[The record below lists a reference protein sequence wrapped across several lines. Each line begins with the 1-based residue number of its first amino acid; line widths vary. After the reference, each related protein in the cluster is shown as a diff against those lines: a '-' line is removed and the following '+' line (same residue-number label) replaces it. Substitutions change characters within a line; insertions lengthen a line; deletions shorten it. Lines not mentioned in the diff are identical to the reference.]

1 MFSHFA
7 LLATAVLTLGSPKG
21 PKQVSPKHKQEVA
34 FARVNPAKMMTDDVN
49 WLEAARE
56 VQASQGRIEH
66 QLRRLSEDELNK
78 YVVRHGSPKGLK
90 VALTFDDGP
99 HPDFTPRIVE
109 ILKAA
114 QIPATFF
121 MIGHMAETYPQMVR
135 LVSSAGF
142 EIANHTYSHVTLTKI
157 TNKQAETE
165 YRACTDMLSRLT
177 GKPVRYCRPPGGD
190 FDLNVLEA
198 AYSQGLKTVL
208 WTDDPGD
215 YDNPG
220 DQVLLETESSKLSSG
235 GIILLH
241 DGSKDTL
248 DTLAKFIELCKKRGY
263 RFVTLDEL
271 TKN

>member
-7 LLATAVLTLGSPKG
+7 LLATIALTLSSPKG

-34 FARVNPAKMMTDDVN
+34 FARVNPAKMLTEDVN
-49 WLEAARE
+49 WIEAARE
-56 VQASQGRIEH
+56 VQADQGRIDR
-66 QLRRLSEDELNK
+66 QLHRLSEEELNK
-78 YVVRHGSPKGLK
+78 YVVRKGSTRGLK
-90 VALTFDDGP
+90 IALTFDDGP
-99 HPDFTPRIVE
+99 HPDFTPKLVE
-109 ILKAA
+109 ILKEEK
-114 QIPATFF
+114 IPATFF

-135 LVSSAGF
+135 LVNSAGF

-157 TNKQAETE
+157 TNKQAATE
-165 YRACTDMLSRLT
+165 YRACSDMLQRLT
-177 GKPVRYCRPPGGD
+177 GKPVHYCRPPGGD

-198 AYSQGLKTVL
+198 ASVLGLKTVL

-220 DQVLLETESSKLSSG
+220 DHVLLESEISKLSPG

-248 DTLAKFIELCKKRGY
+248 DTLKQFIQSCKQRGY
-263 RFVTLDEL
+263 HFVTLDEL
-271 TKN
+271 TRN